1 MSSATM
7 GVYLALLSKQVSLML
22 HGAKKAN
29 PTIIQ
34 SVIHLQDVIEEG
46 YVVSLRREDAPTKLA
61 LFTAEEVD
69 AAVARMA
76 DTKGLHPLVAA
87 SVRLDIDLSISKDTP
102 YEDDFEIIEA
112 RMMESYNCW
121 DFLRLFFVT
130 FLR

>member
-7 GVYLALLSKQVSLML
+7 GVYLSLLSKQVSLML
-22 HGAKKAN
+22 HGAHKSN

-61 LFTAEEVD
+61 LFTEEEVAR
-69 AAVARMA
+69 AAERMSE
-76 DTKGLHPLVAA
+76 TKGLPPLAVA
-87 SVRLDIDLSISKDTP
+87 SLRLDIDLSTSKDTP
-102 YEDDFEIIEA
+102 YEDDFEILEA

>member
-7 GVYLALLSKQVSLML
+7 GVYLALLSKQISLML

-46 YVVSLRREDAPTKLA
+46 YVVSLRKEDADTKLA
-61 LFTAEEVD
+61 LFTEDE
-69 AAVARMA
+69 VARAIERMSE
-76 DTKGLHPLVAA
+76 TKGLRPLAVA
-87 SVRLDIDLSISKDTP
+87 SLRLDIDLSISKDTP
-102 YEDDFEIIEA
+102 YQDDFEILEA

>member
-22 HGAKKAN
+22 QGAHKSN

-87 SVRLDIDLSISKDTP
+87 SVRLDIDLSTSKDTP
-102 YEDDFEIIEA
+102 YEDDFEILEA

>member
-7 GVYLALLSKQVSLML
+7 GVYLALLSKQISLML
-22 HGAKKAN
+22 HGAEKAN
-29 PTIIQ
+29 PTIVQ
-34 SVIHLQDVIEEG
+34 SVIHLQDVQEDG
-46 YVVSLRREDAPTKLA
+46 YIVSLREEGADTKLA
-61 LFTAEEVD
+61 LFTKEEVNT
-69 AAVARMA
+69 AVARMA
-76 DTKGLHPLVAA
+76 DTKGLRPLVVA

-102 YEDDFEIIEA
+102 YEDDFEILEA

>member
-22 HGAKKAN
+22 HGAHKSN

-34 SVIHLQDVIEEG
+34 SVIHLQDVIEEC

-61 LFTAEEVD
+61 LFTEEEV
-69 AAVARMA
+69 AKATERMSE
-76 DTKGLHPLVAA
+76 TKGLPPLAVA
-87 SVRLDIDLSISKDTP
+87 SLRLDIDLSTSKDTP
-102 YEDDFEIIEA
+102 YEDDFEILEA

>member
-22 HGAKKAN
+22 QGAHKSN

-46 YVVSLRREDAPTKLA
+46 YVVSLRREDASTKLA

-87 SVRLDIDLSISKDTP
+87 SVRLDIDLSTSKDTP
-102 YEDDFEIIEA
+102 YEDDFEILEA

>member
-22 HGAKKAN
+22 QGAHKSN
-29 PTIIQ
+29 STIIQ

-76 DTKGLHPLVAA
+76 DTKGLHPLIAA

-102 YEDDFEIIEA
+102 YEDDFEILEA

>member
-22 HGAKKAN
+22 HGAHKSN
-29 PTIIQ
+29 PTLIQ

-102 YEDDFEIIEA
+102 YEDDFEILEA

>member
-61 LFTAEEVD
+61 LFTEEEV
-69 AAVARMA
+69 ATAIERMSETNGLPPLAVAS
-76 DTKGLHPLVAA
+76 L
-87 SVRLDIDLSISKDTP
+87 RLDIDLSTSKDTP
-102 YEDDFEIIEA
+102 YEDDFEILEA

>member
-46 YVVSLRREDAPTKLA
+46 YVVSLRSEDAPTKLA
-61 LFTAEEVD
+61 LFTEEEV
-69 AAVARMA
+69 ARATERMSE
-76 DTKGLHPLVAA
+76 TKGLPLLAVA
-87 SVRLDIDLSISKDTP
+87 SLRLDIDLSTSKDTP
-102 YEDDFEIIEA
+102 YEDDFEILEA
-112 RMMESYNCW
+112 RMVESYNCW